1 MNSGELASIAGVTV
15 RALRH
20 YHQVGVLAEPVRS
33 ANGYRNYGVQH
44 LITRLQIK
52 RLAALGVPLER
63 IPAALNAADD
73 GHSEEDGHSEY
84 DNHSELLDTLDREL
98 RAQIDR
104 LTAQRDLVAQ
114 MRSTRAAPDLPPEL
128 GPFLAAWARASP
140 SKELT
145 KIDRDQSILLAHL
158 AGTEG
163 MPHLVAIFERL
174 SDPSLL
180 AEMGILMA
188 RFDALGA
195 VDVAGEASRASAGH
209 TEADGLAAGG
219 AESDGLAAGG
229 AETDDLAARDA
240 ESNDLIEAFLTVIVP
255 VVRDIR
261 EAGSPLDFSASA
273 ALFTEH
279 TDQTLT
285 ASQRRVLAGVDERL
299 EARLVE

>member
-44 LITRLQIK
+44 LITLLQIK

-114 MRSTRAAPDLPPEL
+114 LRSTRAAPDLPPEL
-128 GPFLAAWARASP
+128 GPFLAAWARTSP

-219 AESDGLAAGG
+219 AE
-229 AETDDLAARDA
+229 T
-240 ESNDLIEAFLTVIVP
+240 NDLIEAFLTVIVP